1 MAALNKTRIDLAR
14 EGIITDEV
22 KAVALD
28 ERMSAEQLSQDIAE
42 GLTEGVPA
50 PEDTED
56 LQLLKLPVS
65 QAVDMAISGKITD
78 AISVSALLKYA
89 LTRTNRMN

>member
-42 GLTEGVPA
+42 GLTVISRNVAHDIKPLGISSIKG
-50 PEDTED
+50 TW
-56 LQLLKLPVS
+56 LKL
-65 QAVDMAISGKITD
+65 
-78 AISVSALLKYA
+78 
-89 LTRTNRMN
+89 LTSLPLVL